1 MKNIFEE
8 LRFKMHDEDFE
19 PRAGSEPTAARP
31 GSLEKLHALA
41 ERAERGQPLWHPL
54 DECAILA
61 TVSEELEKAKYINK
75 IFKQRIAERQH
86 TRKAKHG

>member
-1 MKNIFEE
+1 MKNIFDE

-54 DECAILA
+54 DECILA